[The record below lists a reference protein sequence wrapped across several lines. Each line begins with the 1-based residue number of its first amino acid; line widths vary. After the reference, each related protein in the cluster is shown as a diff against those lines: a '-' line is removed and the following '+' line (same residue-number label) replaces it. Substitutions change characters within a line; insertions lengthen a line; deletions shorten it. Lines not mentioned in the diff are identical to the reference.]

1 MYVSVD
7 YELLLSGQAPA
18 HRSRP
23 GCEQLNKRAQL
34 RHGKHNPAA
43 PNERPVFVS
52 ATDFIELGK
61 SVTQTISQGETETR
75 PTTTTVHASW
85 RGARRYE
92 IGRPGGPAVAIDAAG
107 ETGLGPV
114 DTMLGALAAC
124 SAIDVVDYL
133 GKRRTPADRVDVRV
147 DAERRSSAPRRLVRA
162 RLEFAI
168 DGAGIEWVHAERA
181 IALSFQTYCSV
192 SASLARDLV
201 IESRLVL
208 NGVEGEVVVQRG
220 EAS

>member
-1 MYVSVD
+1 MTVIQPD
-7 YELLLSGQAPA
+7 Q
-18 HRSRP
+18 
-23 GCEQLNKRAQL
+23 
-34 RHGKHNPAA
+34 AA
-43 PNERPVFVS
+43 PPR
-52 ATDFIELGK
+52 TD
-61 SVTQTISQGETETR
+61 GEPR

-92 IGRPGGPAVAIDAAG
+92 IGRPAGPAVPIDAAG

-133 GKRRTPADRVDVRV
+133 AKRRTPAERVDVRV
-147 DAERRSSAPRRLVRA
+147 DAERRATAPRRLVRA

-168 DGAGIEWVHAERA
+168 DGSGIETPHAERA

-192 SASLARDLV
+192 SASLAPDLV

-208 NGVEGEVVVQRG
+208 NGEPGPVVVQRR
-220 EAS
+220 EASA

>member
-1 MYVSVD
+1 MTVVEPD
-7 YELLLSGQAPA
+7 RAPT
-18 HRSRP
+18 
-23 GCEQLNKRAQL
+23 
-34 RHGKHNPAA
+34 
-43 PNERPVFVS
+43 
-52 ATDFIELGK
+52 ATPP
-61 SVTQTISQGETETR
+61 SETGAR

-92 IGRPGGPAVAIDAAG
+92 IGRPGGPAVPIDAAG

-114 DTMLGALAAC
+114 DTMLGALASC

-133 GKRRTPADRVDVRV
+133 AKRRTPAERAEVRV
-147 DAERRSSAPRRLVRA
+147 DAERRGSAPRRLVRA

-168 DGAGIEWVHAERA
+168 DGAGIERAHAERA

-192 SASLARDLV
+192 SASLATDLV

-208 NGVEGEVVVQRG
+208 NGVAGEVVVQRG
-220 EAS
+220 AAA